1 MFVEK
6 DELMSI
12 ELGNIAD
19 LGTLATAIVGV
30 IIGLYQ
36 YHKLVKVRRSTFVL
50 SLLNQMKDDKGI
62 NKIIY
67 QFQYG
72 EFNYSEGFHGN
83 GKYENDT
90 DRTLLLFSYICY
102 LKEKKIITNEE
113 FSFFE
118 ISITQA
124 LRNDGLIDY
133 LYNLYHFVCKAEGY
147 NPLTDGKVKALYC
160 YLIKFADRRNYIPDD
175 FYDKNAYKTNNRYH
189 CYLTF

>member
-1 MFVEK
+1 
-6 DELMSI
+6 MSI

-36 YHKLVKVRRSTFVL
+36 YHKSVKVRRSSFVL
-50 SLLNQMKDDKGI
+50 SLLNQMKGDKGI

-72 EFNYSEGFHGN
+72 EFNYSEEFHGN

-90 DRTLLLFSYICY
+90 DRTLLLFSYTCY
-102 LKEKKIITNEE
+102 LREKKIITNKE

-147 NPLTDGKVKALYC
+147 NPLTD
-160 YLIKFADRRNYIPDD
+160 
-175 FYDKNAYKTNNRYH
+175 
-189 CYLTF
+189 